1 MNIFIDVAIS
11 MAFVFLLFSIMVS
24 GICEMWQLLKRKRAH
39 FLREALEDVF
49 NCRQNKNYAHLLY
62 SHPMI
67 DRLKERKNT
76 YPQYIPSVIFA
87 DALIDVIRNDSKLPR
102 FRFDHEQKEFV
113 VLQDSYSAD
122 KLDASGNLIPGTG
135 VFTDFSAA
143 VEEMKESDL
152 KQLLRTLLLG
162 VTNYDQLKATTAR
175 WFDDYMAS
183 TTTWYKRYLTRVLFV
198 SGLAVA
204 IIFNVDAIHLAK
216 SFYKDKLLRERVV
229 DAAIQ
234 YTSTESNRPAT
245 PEEVNFGVAPKQIP
259 MDSVVKRNV
268 NAVTQAY
275 KEAELLD
282 LPIGWNIERVVGY
295 KSYPYFTKHSRLLK
309 LPWFI
314 WEFVKYFLLPLAGW
328 LITAAALS
336 YGADY
341 WFNMLSKFI
350 SIRTAVKPKEEKK

>member
-24 GICEMWQLLKRKRAH
+24 GICEMWQMLKRKRAH
-39 FLREALEDVF
+39 FLRESLEDVL

-62 SHPMI
+62 AHPMI
-67 DRLKERKNT
+67 DRLKERKYT
-76 YPQYIPSVIFA
+76 YPQYIPSAIFA
-87 DALIDVIRNDSKLPR
+87 DALIDVIRNDGKLPR
-102 FRFDHEQKEFV
+102 FRFDHEKKEFV
-113 VLQDSYSAD
+113 VLQNDYAVD
-122 KLDASGNLIPGTG
+122 RQDASGNIVAGTG
-135 VFTDFSAA
+135 VVEDFTAA

-152 KQLLRTLLLG
+152 KQMLRTLLLG
-162 VTNYDQLKATTAR
+162 VTNYDQLKSTTAR

-183 TTTWYKRYLTRVLFV
+183 TTTWYKRYLTRILFI

-216 SFYKDKLLRERVV
+216 SFYKDKLLRERVAE
-229 DAAIQ
+229 AAIR
-234 YTSTESNRPAT
+234 YTQNETNRPAT
-245 PEEVNFGVAPKQIP
+245 PEEVNFGSAPKP
-259 MDSVVKRNV
+259 VSMDSVVKSNV

-295 KSYPYFTKHSRLLK
+295 KKYPNFTVHSRWLK
-309 LPWFI
+309 LPWFA
-314 WEFVKYFLLPLAGW
+314 WELIKYILLSLAGW

-341 WFNMLSKFI
+341 WFNLLSKFI

>member
-24 GICEMWQLLKRKRAH
+24 GICEMWQMLKRKRAH

-62 SHPMI
+62 AHPMI
-67 DRLKERKNT
+67 DRLKERKQT
-76 YPQYIPSVIFA
+76 YPQYIPSAIFA

-102 FRFDHEQKEFV
+102 FRFDQEKKEFV
-113 VLQDSYSAD
+113 VLQDAYSVD
-122 KLDASGNLIPGTG
+122 STDASGNVLAGTG
-135 VFTDFSAA
+135 VVSDFTAA
-143 VEEMKESDL
+143 VEELKESDL
-152 KQLLRTLLLG
+152 KQMLRTLLLG

-183 TTTWYKRYLTRVLFV
+183 TTTWYKRYLTRILFI
-198 SGLAVA
+198 SGLVVA

-234 YTSTESNRPAT
+234 YASNEANRPAT
-245 PEEVNFGVAPKQIP
+245 PEAVNFNSAPEKIS
-259 MDSVVKRNV
+259 MDSAIQVNV
-268 NAVTQAY
+268 DAVTAAY
-275 KEAELLD
+275 RRAELLD
-282 LPIGWNIERVVGY
+282 IPIGWNIERVVGY
-295 KSYPYFTKHSRLLK
+295 KKYPQFTVHSRWLK
-309 LPWFI
+309 LPWFA
-314 WEFVKYFLLPLAGW
+314 WELLKYIVLSLAGW

>member
-24 GICEMWQLLKRKRAH
+24 GICEMWQMLKRKRAH
-39 FLREALEDVF
+39 FLRESLEDVF

-67 DRLKERKNT
+67 DRLKERKYT
-76 YPQYIPSVIFA
+76 YPQYIPSAVFA

-102 FRFDHEQKEFV
+102 FSFDHDRKEFV
-113 VLQDSYSAD
+113 VQHNAYSVDEKDSQ
-122 KLDASGNLIPGTG
+122 GNVLAGTG
-135 VFTDFSAA
+135 VVADFTYA
-143 VEEMKESDL
+143 VEAMKESDL
-152 KQLLRTLLLG
+152 KQMLRTLLLG
-162 VTNYDQLKATTAR
+162 VTNYDQLKSTTAR

-183 TTTWYKRYLTRVLFV
+183 TTTWYKRYLTKVLFI
-198 SGLAVA
+198 SGFAVA
-204 IIFNVDAIHLAK
+204 VIFNVDAIHLAK

-234 YTSTESNRPAT
+234 YTKDENNRPAT
-245 PEEVNFGVAPKQIP
+245 PEEVNFGIAPKPLP

-268 NAVTQAY
+268 RVVTQAY

-295 KSYPYFTKHSRLLK
+295 KKYPYFTGHSRLLK
-309 LPWFI
+309 LPWFA
-314 WEFVKYFLLPLAGW
+314 WELLKYILLSLTGW

-341 WFNMLSKFI
+341 WFNMLSKLI